1 MHRLSGVIELLD
13 GHSSRPA
20 MGVVPRFRL
29 NDAPIALARRP
40 DARYILVDLSPGR
53 YRLDV
58 DAPAFLTYSV
68 DFELKP
74 ETTLADAWLRCMLQP
89 GPAYVYPPQST
100 LIRGALPP
108 GRTLAEISARYVTV
122 RGRERH
128 VRTRCAPGD
137 AYTLALSGQLA
148 DPTPVTLSFAFTDGQ
163 ARELHLT
170 ITPGRTHRA
179 GAPL

>member
-20 MGVVPRFRL
+20 VGVVPRFRL

-100 LIRGALPP
+100 LIRGALAP
-108 GRTLAEISARYVTV
+108 GRTLAESAHVTLQCADGSAMCAPAAR
-122 RGRERH
+122 RGT
-128 VRTRCAPGD
+128 RTRWHF
-137 AYTLALSGQLA
+137 LASS
-148 DPTPVTLSFAFTDGQ
+148 PIRHP
-163 ARELHLT
+163 
-170 ITPGRTHRA
+170 
-179 GAPL
+179 